1 MSGVAELVFNGHD
14 DLCFAFFGASLD
26 LNASSPSEQFYPPT
40 VQPPE
45 RALALPRFFS
55 RFIRNPLQALPR
67 SVYTEPVVT
76 YGKKRPLVTW
86 VTDPELLE
94 RILLKDVERFPKTN
108 LDRRV
113 LTPILGDGILTAE
126 GDSWRWQ
133 RKLAS
138 PMFRY
143 SELLGYVPTMVDAAE
158 QLIED
163 WKSRDR
169 EFVTDIEEA
178 MTETT
183 FAVIARTVLAGID
196 ENEASAVKR
205 STRTYLDR
213 ISWEIAA
220 AMLRLPNAMWHPGRT
235 SMRSSATEVRAIV
248 QRLLD
253 QRRNVHGAGDDLVSR
268 MIAARHPTTA
278 EPMTDAAIVDNLTT
292 FLFAGHEATAKALT
306 WTLYLLARSPQWQD
320 RLRDEVQGAIG
331 SHRLGPGTI
340 ERLPLT
346 LRVLKEAMRL
356 YPPAPVITRLSTED
370 LDLGGTLVP
379 KQSLLVIPIFVL
391 HRHRRL
397 WDDPDRFDPDRFLP
411 ENEAKY
417 PRTQFMPFGY
427 GPRICIGSAFAML
440 EATAILA
447 TLLLSVR
454 FEWDGRHE
462 PEPVSRVTLR
472 PKGGMPLIVTPL

>member
-1 MSGVAELVFNGHD
+1 M
-14 DLCFAFFGASLD
+14 
-26 LNASSPSEQFYPPT
+26 NALLPSEMLYPPT

-45 RALALPRFFS
+45 RVLPLPRFLA

-67 SVYTEPVVT
+67 SVYTERVVT

-86 VTDPELLE
+86 VTDPELIE
-94 RILLKDVERFPKTN
+94 RILLKDVERFPKTQ

-113 LTPILGDGILTAE
+113 LTPMLGDGILTAE

-133 RKLAS
+133 RKVAS

-143 SELLGYVPTMVDAAE
+143 AELLSYVPTMVDAAE
-158 QLIED
+158 QLLEA
-163 WKSRDR
+163 WKPRGQ
-169 EFVTDIEEA
+169 EFTTDIEEA

-183 FAVIARTVLAGID
+183 FSVIARTVLAGID

-205 STRTYLDR
+205 STHTYLDR
-213 ISWEIAA
+213 ISWEVAA
-220 AMLRLPNAMWHPGRT
+220 AILGLPATMWHPAKAD
-235 SMRSSATEVRAIV
+235 MRSSAREVRAIV
-248 QRLLD
+248 QRLLE
-253 QRRNVHGAGDDLVSR
+253 QCRQARGAGDDLVAR
-268 MIAARHPTTA
+268 MIAARHPATG
-278 EPMTDAAIVDNLTT
+278 EPMSDAAIVDNLTT
-292 FLFAGHEATAKALT
+292 FLFAGHETTAKALT

-320 RLRDEVQGAIG
+320 RLRDEVQNAIL
-331 SHRLGPGTI
+331 SQRVGPGTI

-346 LRVLKEAMRL
+346 LRVLKEALRL
-356 YPPAPVITRLSTED
+356 YPPAPVMTRLSTED
-370 LDLGGTLVP
+370 IDLAGTRVP
-379 KQSLLVIPIFVL
+379 KGSLIVIPIFVL

-427 GPRICIGSAFAML
+427 GPRICIGSSFAL
-440 EATAILA
+440 IEATTILA
-447 TLLLSVR
+447 TLLQSVR
-454 FEWDGRHE
+454 FEWNGRHV

-472 PKGGMPLIVTPL
+472 PKGGMPLIVRAI

>member
-1 MSGVAELVFNGHD
+1 ML
-14 DLCFAFFGASLD
+14 
-26 LNASSPSEQFYPPT
+26 P
-40 VQPPE
+40 
-45 RALALPRFFS
+45 LPRFFA

-67 SVYTEPVVT
+67 SVYTDPVVT

-94 RILLKDVERFPKTN
+94 RILLRDVDRFPKTD

-126 GDSWRWQ
+126 GDSWRSQ

-138 PMFRY
+138 PIFRY
-143 SELLGYVPTMVDAAE
+143 AELLGYVPTMVDATE

-163 WKSRDR
+163 WKRRGR
-169 EFVTDIEEA
+169 EFITDVEEA
-178 MTETT
+178 MTDTT
-183 FAVIARTVLAGID
+183 FSVIARTVLAGID
-196 ENEASAVKR
+196 EDEAGAVKR
-205 STRTYLDR
+205 ATRTYLDR

-220 AMLRLPNAMWHPGRT
+220 SMLRLPETMWHPGRAR
-235 SMRSSATEVRAIV
+235 MRSSAAEVRAIV
-248 QRLLD
+248 QRLLA
-253 QRRNVHGAGDDLVSR
+253 QRREARGSGNDLVSR
-268 MIAARHPTTA
+268 MIDARHPTTGT
-278 EPMTDAAIVDNLTT
+278 PMTDATIVDNLTT
-292 FLFAGHEATAKALT
+292 FLFAGHETTAKALT
-306 WTLYLLARSPQWQD
+306 WTLYLLARSPEWQD
-320 RLRDEVQGAIG
+320 RLRNEVQHAIG
-331 SHRLGPGTI
+331 SKRLGPGTI

-370 LDLGGTLVP
+370 LDLGGRLVS
-379 KQSLLVIPIFVL
+379 KQSLIVIPIFVL

-427 GPRICIGSAFAML
+427 GPRICIGSSFAML

-472 PKGGMPLIVTPL
+472 PKGGMPLIIRPL

>member
-1 MSGVAELVFNGHD
+1 ML
-14 DLCFAFFGASLD
+14 
-26 LNASSPSEQFYPPT
+26 YPPT

-45 RALALPRFFS
+45 RVLPLPRFLA

-67 SVYTEPVVT
+67 SVYTERVVT

-86 VTDPELLE
+86 VTDPELIE
-94 RILLKDVERFPKTN
+94 RILLKDVERFPKTQ

-113 LTPILGDGILTAE
+113 LTPMLGDGILTAE

-133 RKLAS
+133 RKVAS

-143 SELLGYVPTMVDAAE
+143 AELLSYVPTMVDAAE
-158 QLIED
+158 QLLEA
-163 WKSRDR
+163 WKPRGQ
-169 EFVTDIEEA
+169 EFTTDIEEA

-183 FAVIARTVLAGID
+183 FSVIARTVLAGID

-205 STRTYLDR
+205 STHTYLDR
-213 ISWEIAA
+213 ISWEVAA
-220 AMLRLPNAMWHPGRT
+220 AILGLPATMWHPAKAD
-235 SMRSSATEVRAIV
+235 MRSSAREVRAIV
-248 QRLLD
+248 QRLLE
-253 QRRNVHGAGDDLVSR
+253 QCRQARGAGDDLVAR
-268 MIAARHPTTA
+268 MIAARHPATG
-278 EPMTDAAIVDNLTT
+278 EPMSDAAIVDNLTT
-292 FLFAGHEATAKALT
+292 FLFAGHETTAKALT

-320 RLRDEVQGAIG
+320 RLRDEVQNAIL
-331 SHRLGPGTI
+331 SQRVGPGTI

-346 LRVLKEAMRL
+346 LRVLKEALRL
-356 YPPAPVITRLSTED
+356 YPPAPVMTRLSTED
-370 LDLGGTLVP
+370 IDLAGTRVP
-379 KQSLLVIPIFVL
+379 KGSLIVIPIFVL

-427 GPRICIGSAFAML
+427 GPRICIGSSFAL
-440 EATAILA
+440 IEATTILA
-447 TLLLSVR
+447 TLLQSVR
-454 FEWDGRHE
+454 FEWNGRHV

-472 PKGGMPLIVTPL
+472 PKGGMPLIVRAI